1 MTSTIPMA
9 DYENTPPYGDFD
21 YNQDRIIGS
30 PFEPINGCLLGG
42 EHEKNKPRPDEEGG
56 EEDMDL
62 LIEELESVRGIQD
75 AEEELLD
82 EAESVRVAPE
92 DLLRTDLMKG
102 LSDSE
107 VLTRRKRY
115 GLNKMKEEKE
125 NNVLKLLSF
134 FVGPIQ
140 FVMEVR
146 GSWVCLLSCI

>member
-1 MTSTIPMA
+1 MA
-9 DYENTPPYGDFD
+9 NYENTPPYGDFN
-21 YNQDRIIGS
+21 YNQDRIMGS
-30 PFEPINGCLLGG
+30 SFEPINGYLPN
-42 EHEKNKPRPDEEGG
+42 EEYEKKKPKPDEEGG

-92 DLLRTDLMKG
+92 DLLRTDLVKG